1 METVHRMR
9 IIFLI
14 WKTERQ
20 NIPLSE
26 TVPGKNFLLDILPTD
41 DGMRI
46 KLIEKNQETQYSWPD
61 GEATDAIIDEVY
73 HKATS

>member
-1 METVHRMR
+1 M
-9 IIFLI
+9 
-14 WKTERQ
+14 Q
-20 NIPLSE
+20 YCDIPDN
-26 TVPGKNFLLDILPTD
+26 PPTD